1 MYHKI
6 LEVIRE
12 LFINVIEGKHLE
24 QFLNWMAKEVLDLE
38 DKLLLAPATL
48 EKIAAV
54 MEGWGIRKVMDQ
66 LEYLFTASNLPVAIW
81 QTLSAPLLAAVFAY
95 VIGLPLG
102 IVLVVGEK
110 DGIHPLPKALMSTLN
125 TVINF
130 LRSIP
135 FLILMVMVFPLSRLI
150 LGTAVGTAATIVP
163 LTVAAAPYVARLV
176 EGSLREMDRGV
187 IEAAQ
192 AMGCSTWQIITK
204 VMLPECKPSLITG
217 ATNAA
222 ITILGYGAMAG
233 AIGGGGL
240 GSISLLRGHQR
251 SQIIV
256 LYVAVIILV
265 ILVQIIQSIGTA
277 LCIKSDKRINH
288 TSKKRRTKK

>member
-1 MYHKI
+1 MI
-6 LEVIRE
+6 
-12 LFINVIEGKHLE
+12 
-24 QFLNWMAKEVLDLE
+24 
-38 DKLLLAPATL
+38 
-48 EKIAAV
+48 EKIAA
-54 MEGWGIRKVMDQ
+54 MLESWGVSKPLEQ
-66 LEYLFTASNLPVAIW
+66 LEFLLDPSTLPFAIW
-81 QTLSAPLLAAVFAY
+81 ETLYAPLVAAIFAY

-102 IVLVVGEK
+102 ILLVTGEEG
-110 DGIHPLPKALMSTLN
+110 GIHPLPKPLMQVLN
-125 TVINF
+125 TIINL

-150 LGTAVGTAATIVP
+150 LGTAVGTTATIVP

-176 EGSLREMDRGV
+176 EASLREMDRGV

-204 VMLPECKPSLITG
+204 VMLPECRPSLING

-240 GSISLLRGHQR
+240 GSMSLMRGHGRNQVV
-251 SQIIV
+251 V
-256 LYVAVIILV
+256 LYAAVIILV

-277 LCIKSDKRINH
+277 LCVKTDKRIHKTNEKRSH
-288 TSKKRRTKK
+288 KK